1 MSLCEGLTDRVY
13 SAEHVEIIEATRVV
27 IDLPSL
33 ALSIKEEGASATSV
47 AVLNF
52 PHFNNAISKIPV
64 NSLKNVPE
72 DELKSQYRCF
82 LERLEKLT
90 KTLNTETL
98 RKADSKD
105 IIQQFF
111 YLNDSL
117 FKGIEMIMQALSVAA
132 VKISC
137 ESIVESFVSRYE
149 DHFYLKRNMNE
160 ESVNEEFEIA
170 VNGPNLANSDSVNK
184 EAMNRHWEGGCWHF
198 YKPQ

>member
-27 IDLPSL
+27 LDLPSL

-111 YLNDSL
+111 L
-117 FKGIEMIMQALSVAA
+117 FQMIA
-132 VKISC
+132 
-137 ESIVESFVSRYE
+137 F
-149 DHFYLKRNMNE
+149 LKE
-160 ESVNEEFEIA
+160 
-170 VNGPNLANSDSVNK
+170 LK
-184 EAMNRHWEGGCWHF
+184 
-198 YKPQ
+198 

>member
-13 SAEHVEIIEATRVV
+13 SAEHVEIIEVTRVV

-52 PHFNNAISKIPV
+52 PHFKNAISKIPV

-82 LERLEKLT
+82 LERLENLT

-105 IIQQFF
+105 MIQQFF
-111 YLNDSL
+111 K
-117 FKGIEMIMQALSVAA
+117 FK
-132 VKISC
+132 
-137 ESIVESFVSRYE
+137 
-149 DHFYLKRNMNE
+149 
-160 ESVNEEFEIA
+160 
-170 VNGPNLANSDSVNK
+170 
-184 EAMNRHWEGGCWHF
+184 
-198 YKPQ
+198 

>member
-1 MSLCEGLTDRVY
+1 MCEGLTDRVY

-52 PHFNNAISKIPV
+52 PHFNNAISKISV

-72 DELKSQYRCF
+72 DELKSQYRF

-90 KTLNTETL
+90 KTLNTEIL

-111 YLNDSL
+111 DLNDSL

-132 VKISC
+132 CSKVRC
-137 ESIVESFVSRYE
+137 GSIVESMTA
-149 DHFYLKRNMNE
+149 D
-160 ESVNEEFEIA
+160 
-170 VNGPNLANSDSVNK
+170 
-184 EAMNRHWEGGCWHF
+184 
-198 YKPQ
+198 